1 MRIILNRKSK
11 LDLLLEGRKENAA
24 AAIVKKINDLELIK
38 YLSGEILRDVI
49 ESDPTPNK
57 KYIEW
62 AARRMVEKA
71 RNLETVDYLQKLSNF
86 KEDPKGF
93 PSAYTD
99 EMLELI
105 RGYSEEQ
112 RYAGGHLT
120 NAEFYIR
127 ELEGAKSTLANNSL
141 MIRRNLPKFHRLSSR
156 GLMDKNIDK
165 HKEIYEFEHEI
176 YKAEKEE
183 RQREEMKKREAGAKE
198 TTDYIHDDDDVMML
212 RPNSED
218 SACYYGRGTTWCISS
233 TESRNWYDEY
243 SGKGVVFYF
252 VMFKHTP
259 QGDDLKKLAL
269 VYEPDDYENPSE
281 AFDVADNQLDPA
293 DAVREAVNLN
303 ILAKGVKLALA
314 NQLKRMKGESRGHF
328 FKEFF
333 ETIVMQYEATVNGE
347 YDDEERDRGT
357 KVPKELKM
365 VLGALGLDDLTEDD
379 WQIVES
385 SDVHEFIIEL
395 ADEQESTIIGL
406 SSDHHSENPGG
417 PSDADYDAKLAEY
430 DFSYVYVSHEEYDE
444 TRRYWDGGFS
454 ITITDIHDDLEYAD
468 DDEVANVFRQILDD
482 HHVYPDEIE
491 TYNGEMNIRFNPDY
505 DEVEGLNGFE
515 SFLDRMNDV
524 DQALQKIL
532 GENEEDTL
540 ETFKEA
546 GLIAGLAM
554 TTLKERFDNLEL
566 DNFEIDIEDKELSIY
581 KRLNITVPM
590 PPHLFRGL
598 TVDTPTWTD
607 AFRADIKK
615 SPALQAFDEI
625 LKKNQS
631 EHSDQLIEQI
641 RDVFDRLFEMLEA
654 SLASELPGLESGKSL
669 EIEQTGLLIPDYNV
683 GIYRTAH
690 DTQIG
695 PSGLIISYFFD
706 VRIEADEE
714 ESASETNLK
723 LIELFLKR
731 VDNEDMLDKIREK
744 LETIVQNDAV
754 KNIIPQFEEGGEGP
768 ELDPIS
774 GKVLS
779 KAERETEEYKT
790 QQQVAEIDR
799 LAFSGRSA
807 MQENKRTLKIK
818 VKRKLLNEATPF
830 GGYPSGLAGNLGP
843 NLGTSIM
850 THSPD
855 EHQNLG
861 DDTSQ
866 AAKAVIHRNGKVLL
880 IRNDRGW
887 DLPGGHIKQAE
898 NIVSALLR
906 EIFEETGLI
915 ISERDITSMQMRHKH
930 KSFFCAMLP
939 NDDITLSDEHYEYGF
954 FTLEEAMALDDLSKE
969 FKNAIRGCLDEEN
982 STVEY
987 TGNIKVKIGGH
998 GAPTR
1003 PQG

>member
-1 MRIILNRKSK
+1 MRVILNRKSK
-11 LDLLLEGRKENAA
+11 IDLLLEGRRENAA
-24 AAIVKKINDLELIK
+24 VAIVKKINDLQLIK

-99 EMLELI
+99 EMLDQI
-105 RGYSEEQ
+105 RGYDKTK

-127 ELEGAKSTLANNSL
+127 ELEDAKSTLANNSL

-252 VMFKHTP
+252 VMFKHIP

-269 VYEPDDYENPSE
+269 VYEPDDYENPSQVFNVSDDE
-281 AFDVADNQLDPA
+281 LDT

-303 ILAKGVKLALA
+303 VLAKGVKLALA
-314 NQLKRMKGESRGHF
+314 DQLKRMKGESRGHF

-333 ETIVMQYEATVNGE
+333 ETIVTQYEATVNGE

-385 SDVHEFIIEL
+385 SDVHEFIVEF

-430 DFSYVYVSHEEYDE
+430 NFSYVYVSHEEYDE
-444 TRRYWDGGFS
+444 TRRYWDGGCS
-454 ITITDIHDDLEYAD
+454 ITITDIHDDLED
-468 DDEVANVFRQILDD
+468 VDEDEVENVFRQILDN

-491 TYNGEMNIRFNPDY
+491 TGYGDMNIRFNPDY
-505 DEVEGLNGFE
+505 DENEGLNGFE
-515 SFLDRMNDV
+515 AFLNRMNDA
-524 DQALQKIL
+524 DEALQKIFD
-532 GENEEDTL
+532 EEDTI
-540 ETFKEA
+540 EAFKGA
-546 GLIAGLAM
+546 GLIAGTTM
-554 TTLKERFDNLEL
+554 KTLKERFDNLEL
-566 DNFEIDIEDKELSIY
+566 DNFEIDIEEKELSIY

-590 PPHLFRGL
+590 PPHLFQGL

-607 AFRADIKK
+607 ANRADMKR
-615 SPALQAFDEI
+615 SPALQAFDEM

-631 EHSDQLIEQI
+631 EHSDQLIDQI
-641 RDVFDRLFEMLEA
+641 RDVFDRLFKMLEA

-731 VDNEDMLDKIREK
+731 VDNEDMLNKIREK

-754 KNIIPQFEEGGEGP
+754 KNIIPQFEEGDEGP
-768 ELDPIS
+768 ELDPVS

-779 KAERETEEYKT
+779 KAERESQDYKT
-790 QQQVAEIDR
+790 QQAVADIDR
-799 LAFSGRSA
+799 LAFSGRGA
-807 MQENKRTLKIK
+807 MQESKRTLKLK

-830 GGYPSGLAGNLGP
+830 GGYSPGALAGTMAP
-843 NLGTSIM
+843 NSGTSVM
-850 THSPD
+850 PHPPD
-855 EHQNLG
+855 EHTELG
-861 DDTSQ
+861 DDTSGV
-866 AAKAVIHRNGKVLL
+866 AKAVLHRNSKVLL
-880 IRNDRGW
+880 IRNDKGW
-887 DLPGGHIKQAE
+887 DLPGGHVKQGE
-898 NIVSALLR
+898 NVMSGLLR
-906 EIFEETGLI
+906 EIFEETG
-915 ISERDITSMQMRHKH
+915 ISLSDRDIMSLHIQNGNKMFYTGEFPH
-930 KSFFCAMLP
+930 
-939 NDDITLSDEHYEYGF
+939 DDIQLSDEHYEYGF
-954 FTLEEAMALDDLSKE
+954 FSLEEISVMKGISRSYRKAIKKALQGD
-969 FKNAIRGCLDEEN
+969 
-982 STVEY
+982 
-987 TGNIKVKIGGH
+987 IKTKTVKIKFGSH
-998 GAPTR
+998 GTAGMVSAGPR
-1003 PQG
+1003 